1 MSRQI
6 EKIMEYARKRF
17 FVKLK
22 NFKNYSFGWGLS
34 RLSSNEETLIE
45 NIFIGGEKSVK
56 QKTRLMLTIWKRET
70 LGFDAETHL
79 KPIDIRA
86 YFLFIVLL

>member
-1 MSRQI
+1 ML
-6 EKIMEYARKRF
+6 EKEF

-22 NFKNYSFGWGLS
+22 NLKNCSFGLGTFEVLS
-34 RLSSNEETLIE
+34 ISSNEETLIE

-70 LGFDAETHL
+70 LGFDAERHL